1 MEDEMTSRESS
12 VNWGFYLQQMN
23 LSLVKIVQL
32 LEELLAEE
40 KRKNARL

>member
-1 MEDEMTSRESS
+1 MTSRESS